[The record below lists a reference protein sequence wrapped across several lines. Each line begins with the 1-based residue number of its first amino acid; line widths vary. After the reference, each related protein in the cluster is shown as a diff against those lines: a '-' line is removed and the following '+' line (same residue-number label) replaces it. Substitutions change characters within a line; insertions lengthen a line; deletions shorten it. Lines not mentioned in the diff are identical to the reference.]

1 MYGLSM
7 MLFVP
12 IWTTSKNINKITKR
26 QISWETNLA
35 DTSHDLYCYSK
46 LILADDLKPLA
57 PFGATAK
64 EEIGETNELLSSSKE
79 TDFKQA
85 LRKFSETSASA
96 PKEHRSNDAKNNE
109 KGKPSSRLQL
119 RKTDE
124 EENLLEEYQQTVNNL
139 TENQLFLTALLAQK
153 TTKKD
158 RKCPQIPEIWC

>member
-109 KGKPSSRLQL
+109 KGKPSSRLKVRWSWNVFMKSSIFQNTSG
-119 RKTDE
+119 K
-124 EENLLEEYQQTVNNL
+124 
-139 TENQLFLTALLAQK
+139 
-153 TTKKD
+153 
-158 RKCPQIPEIWC
+158 IW

>member
-1 MYGLSM
+1 
-7 MLFVP
+7 MLP
-12 IWTTSKNINKITKR
+12 
-26 QISWETNLA
+26 
-35 DTSHDLYCYSK
+35 
-46 LILADDLKPLA
+46 DDLKLLS
-57 PFGATAK
+57 PFGATAPE

-85 LRKFSETSASA
+85 LRKFSETSGGGA

-139 TENQLFLTALLAQK
+139 TENQLSLLIGQL
-153 TTKKD
+153 
-158 RKCPQIPEIWC
+158 

>member
-1 MYGLSM
+1 
-7 MLFVP
+7 MLP
-12 IWTTSKNINKITKR
+12 
-26 QISWETNLA
+26 
-35 DTSHDLYCYSK
+35 
-46 LILADDLKPLA
+46 DDLKLLA
-57 PFGATAK
+57 PFGASAE

-85 LRKFSETSASA
+85 LRKFSETSGGGA

-139 TENQLFLTALLAQK
+139 TENQLLLAL
-153 TTKKD
+153 T
-158 RKCPQIPEIWC
+158 CY

>member
-109 KGKPSSRLQL
+109 KGKPSSRLKV
-119 RKTDE
+119 R
-124 EENLLEEYQQTVNNL
+124 
-139 TENQLFLTALLAQK
+139 
-153 TTKKD
+153 
-158 RKCPQIPEIWC
+158 RS